1 MAEPDSQNQPKAV
14 IEPTPEE
21 IEKLEKDKI
30 VSEELKKLDKE
41 DPVDKPYK
49 KMTRQER
56 RESQEKQ
63 KRQEALENWIPKTQ
77 LGKLVKLG
85 KEKDIDKILDKHKKI
100 LESEIVDLCMPAL
113 GTDLIFIG
121 QSKGKFGGG
130 KRRAW
135 RQTQKKTQEGNVLTF
150 SSMAVV
156 GDKKGHIG
164 VGYGKAKETLPSKDK
179 ALRQAKI
186 NLIRITLGFES
197 SKERS
202 KPEEEPHTVPFKVEG
217 KAGSVRITILP
228 AARGTGLVAG
238 DEAKKILKLAGI
250 KDAYTI
256 TQGNT
261 RTTFNLAKAIIAALE
276 KTNKVILQ

>member
-1 MAEPDSQNQPKAV
+1 MAEAESPNQPKAV
-14 IEPTPEE
+14 IEPIPEE
-21 IEKLEKDKI
+21 IAKLEKNKVIDK
-30 VSEELKKLDKE
+30 ELKKLDKE
-41 DPVDKPYK
+41 DPVDEPHK

-56 RESQEKQ
+56 RELQEKQ
-63 KRQEALENWIPKTQ
+63 KQQEALENWIPVTE
-77 LGKLVKLG
+77 LGKLVKAG
-85 KEKDIDKILDKHKKI
+85 KEKDINKILDQHKKI
-100 LESEIVDLCMPAL
+100 LESEIVDLCIPNIE
-113 GTDLIFIG
+113 TDLIFIG

-135 RQTQKKTQEGNVLTF
+135 RQTQKKTQEGNILTF

-156 GDKKGHIG
+156 GDKKGHVGI
-164 VGYGKAKETLPSKDK
+164 GYGRAKETLPSRDK
-179 ALRQAKI
+179 AIRQAKI
-186 NLIRITLGFES
+186 NLTRITLGFES

-238 DEAKKILKLAGI
+238 DETKKILRLAGI

-256 TQGNT
+256 TQGQT
-261 RTTFNLAKAIIAALE
+261 KTAFNLAKAIINALE
-276 KTNKVILQ
+276 KTNKEILI